1 MSMSELTREQ
11 SQRVRERYQQ
21 LEELARP
28 QRPVMVSSLRSF
40 SYDMPTQHAEVERM
54 MRARS
59 NSPAPAPAPAPAPGP
74 LSIPLA
80 DSPPPL
86 SRSQLA
92 AASPRLAI
100 LALPEGLQQQGP
112 TQQHECVE
120 QTMTEQDTHKHQGE
134 QEVQQSPKQLDTQSR
149 RDSSSHEPLSSENS
163 AV

>member
-1 MSMSELTREQ
+1 MSELTREQ

-59 NSPAPAPAPAPAPGP
+59 NSPALVPACVSSPV
-74 LSIPLA
+74 PLA
-80 DSPPPL
+80 DSPPPMSQ
-86 SRSQLA
+86 SRLA
-92 AASPRLAI
+92 APSPPLVANSS
-100 LALPEGLQQQGP
+100 LQEGPSQTDFIP
-112 TQQHECVE
+112 QHEDIE
-120 QTMTEQDTHKHQGE
+120 QNLTEQRDTHE
-134 QEVQQSPKQLDTQSR
+134 QDGKQEGQQSPQHLDTQPSQ
-149 RDSSSHEPLSSENS
+149 DPCACESLSLEKA